1 MVREAYQRLTQRFRR
16 RQQAT
21 PEDTEASPSDA
32 PRKVREQSKPPLALE
47 ILERPDSINPQLES
61 PIFAKLPREIR
72 EQIWRFSLTRYE
84 DFNNTYE
91 IHKTYTRPGQAGN
104 WRVAVQLLLTC
115 RAVYVEAFLKPFQ
128 LNPLVVFDG
137 APQDIPPS
145 NPLVRTPAHSRW
157 CRNLRYWQF
166 ANLSAV
172 EMTVQQFQLEG
183 GSIERVSR
191 VIGTEGRHIG
201 HESRGHPNGYA
212 HFVEPPEPDN
222 KNLCVG
228 RKITNLTIRMLRTD
242 WWSWA
247 TPPEECRREPS
258 ERLRLEPMINVTNLP
273 AKPENSLAMTKGYE
287 QRKLG
292 AEPDFD
298 LDDFEKQGRWGMQI
312 GEYWPDLDTLEL
324 VLETFGCKQDQL
336 DKVLDCAKLFKFPLP
351 DGFHLA
357 WSGKE
362 EGFRWRGAEQYEYE
376 SPYGTWF
383 EQQNRAQDA
392 GSQDLP
398 FVQWMPPD
406 VLPADGQEFVVRTLI
421 FERRRDTD
429 RPT

>member
-1 MVREAYQRLTQRFRR
+1 MVREVYQRMTQRLRR
-16 RQQAT
+16 RQQPT
-21 PEDTEASPSDA
+21 PEDSGTSLPDA
-32 PRKVREQSKPPLALE
+32 PRKMRDELRPPLALE
-47 ILERPDSINPQLES
+47 ILERPDSINPQLDS

-72 EQIWRFSLTRYE
+72 EQIWRYSLTRYE
-84 DFNNTYE
+84 DFDNIYE
-91 IHKTYTRPGQAGN
+91 IHERYTRPAQAGN

-128 LNPLVVFDG
+128 VNPLVVFDG
-137 APQDIPPS
+137 CSQDIPPS
-145 NPLVRTPAHSRW
+145 NPLVRTPAKSLL
-157 CRNLRYWQF
+157 CRNLKYWQF
-166 ANLSAV
+166 ANISSV

-191 VIGTEGRHIG
+191 VIGTEGRHNG
-201 HESRGHPNGYA
+201 FESRGHSHGYA

-228 RKITNLTIRMLRTD
+228 RKITSLTIRMLRTD

-247 TPPEECRREPS
+247 TQPERCSREPS
-258 ERLRLEPMINVTNLP
+258 ERLRLEPMINVTHLP
-273 AKPENSLAMTKGYE
+273 AKPENSLAMVKGYE

-312 GEYWPDLDTLEL
+312 GEYWPDLNTLEL

-336 DKVLDCAKLFKFPLP
+336 DNVSKCAKLFKFPLP
-351 DGFHLA
+351 DGYHLA

-362 EGFRWRGAEQYEYE
+362 EAFRWRGSHAYGYE
-376 SPYGTWF
+376 SSYDDWF
-383 EQQNRAQDA
+383 EQQNRVLSPETQDPP
-392 GSQDLP
+392 LI
-398 FVQWMPPD
+398 QWMPPGA
-406 VLPADGQEFVVRTLI
+406 LPDDGQEFVVRTLI
-421 FERRRDTD
+421 FERRRDSD
-429 RPT
+429 RPS